1 MSNEDQILTMLQTIV
16 TKVDK
21 LEAGQVALSA
31 MVDSLEAKTMRIE
44 VVQNE
49 LVREVKVIREQTEN
63 LVEFEAETRKN
74 FRDLSKKLDAIQ
86 RVTAYNTYNITE
98 LQTRSV

>member
-1 MSNEDQILTMLQTIV
+1 MSNEEQILSILQTLV

-21 LEAGQVALSA
+21 LESGQTTLTT

-44 VVQNE
+44 VMQSE
-49 LVREVKVIREQTEN
+49 IIKEVKAIREQTED
-63 LVEFEAETRKN
+63 LVEFEAETGKS
-74 FRDLSKKLDAIQ
+74 FKDLSKKLDAIQ
-86 RVTAYNTYNITE
+86 RVTASNTYNIAE